1 MDAKTFFRQIR
12 LERREIRFLTE
23 KIYARE
29 MDLLP
34 SGMRYDKVDVQT
46 SVEDTMTEKMAE
58 LGAFENKRKKL
69 VQNLQKRQ
77 AQAIEIISQIPD
89 TKQRQVMEIYYLD
102 VNNPTWEDV
111 AEEMGYERRY
121 ILKVHGRALGWVN
134 DNLDTKRHHK
144 V

>member
-1 MDAKTFFRQIR
+1 
-12 LERREIRFLTE
+12 
-23 KIYARE
+23 

-58 LGAFENKRKKL
+58 LGDFENKRKKL

-121 ILKVHGRALGWVN
+121 ILKVHGRAFGWVN
-134 DNLDTKRHHK
+134 DNFGH
-144 V
+144 